1 MKEGMNEFKLIFVL
15 DLGSGSVS
23 IGLFCFSSTCEFSN
37 FMIYEKV
44 ANIR

>member
-1 MKEGMNEFKLIFVL
+1 
-15 DLGSGSVS
+15 LGSGSLS
-23 IGLFCFSSTCEFSN
+23 IGLLCFSCTCQNFSN